1 MSNPNRDRADAL
13 AAEGEGLASRLLS
26 RDTFPHLVSDCNAL
40 AASKIRKKGV
50 TLRTAFHV
58 AQKIKPDI
66 LDRMVRELMPAFVT
80 ELEPCFSDYRASGA
94 GDLRTYL
101 IAHENQVADAVLS
114 VADRRADRIY
124 SRTIRSAYN
133 RVRGRARREILA
145 AVPDI
150 AATIAKHAEASE
162 RRRHAEPGGASVAG
176 AT

>member
-1 MSNPNRDRADAL
+1 M
-13 AAEGEGLASRLLS
+13 
-26 RDTFPHLVSDCNAL
+26 
-40 AASKIRKKGV
+40 
-50 TLRTAFHV
+50 TLRTALRV

-66 LDRMVRELMPAFVT
+66 LDRTVRELMPEFVT
-80 ELEPCFSDYRASGA
+80 ELEPCFSDYHASGA
-94 GDLRTYL
+94 ADLRAYL
-101 IAHENQVADAVLS
+101 IAQENQVADAALS

-162 RRRHAEPGGASVAG
+162 RRRHAEPGRATAVG